1 MLAEVRVERY
11 ELLGELATGGMAT
24 VYLGRQHGPF
34 GFNRTVAIKSMH
46 PQFAKDDAFRAMFLD
61 EASITARIKHPNV
74 IPTLDVVFAAN
85 KLLLV
90 MEFVDGASMSTLL
103 KSARDRRQPLSP
115 AVCVALVYDVLSGLH
130 AAHELVDDDG
140 RPLGVVHRD
149 VSPHNVH
156 VGTDGLARVLDFGIA
171 KAAGR
176 RHQTRTGEVKGKLAY
191 MAPEQLFGENVDRRA
206 DIYAAGVTLWEA
218 LAGRRLFDAQNEGAL
233 VMQVTE
239 GRIEPPSF
247 YAEEQ
252 IPEALDRVI
261 LKALAKTPEE
271 RWPTAEDMARALAEA
286 LAPAP
291 RSAVKAA
298 VIAHGGEQANARGRM
313 KSGMTPTP
321 GMLEPDA
328 RAVLDVLTQ
337 QVHVAR
343 TEPPPSP
350 KAHPLQTAAGIALL
364 VVIALMGVAATV
376 FVVTKTYRPKLV
388 GVVKSAEPTSAGSD
402 AFPAPPPP
410 PSPSASS
417 SITTADPVPVPA
429 PNGSSSVA
437 VISPQPKPHGT
448 KKTAPKPTGDPST
461 KTVTTARP
469 DCTPPYTVDAEGHRH
484 YKAECVTPP

>member
-74 IPTLDVVFAAN
+74 

-103 KSARDRRQPLSP
+103 KSARDKKQPLSP
-115 AVCVALVYDVLSGLH
+115 AVCVALVCDVLSGLH
-130 AAHELVDDDG
+130 AAHELTDDDG

-156 VGTDGLARVLDFGIA
+156 VGIDGLARVLDFGIA

-247 YAEEQ
+247 YADEQ

-261 LKALAKTPEE
+261 LKALAKTPDE
-271 RWPTAEDMARALAEA
+271 RWSTAEEMARALAEA
-286 LAPAP
+286 LPPAP
-291 RSAVKAA
+291 RTAVKAA

-328 RAVLDVLTQ
+328 RAILDVLTQ

-343 TEPPPSP
+343 TEPPPP
-350 KAHPLQTAAGIALL
+350 AKAHPLQTVAGIGLLVFIALL
-364 VVIALMGVAATV
+364 GVGATV
-376 FVVTKTYRPKLV
+376 LVVTKTYRAKQV
-388 GVVKSAEPTSAGSD
+388 AVVKSAEPTSAGSE
-402 AFPAPPPP
+402 AFPPAPPPP
-410 PSPSASS
+410 PTNTT
-417 SITTADPVPVPA
+417 TTADPVPVPA
-429 PNGSSSVA
+429 PSPLGSSSVA

-448 KKTAPKPTGDPST
+448 RKTAPKPTGEAST
-461 KTVTTARP
+461 KTVATARP